1 MSAGVI
7 ALILIVALLAL
18 PGSDGYQEGKTVN
31 AWKIIAINIVV
42 FYVTYRLWLRAEA
55 FDNDGEI
62 SKSEAVFVA
71 LVDTVAVTICMII

>member
-1 MSAGVI
+1 M
-7 ALILIVALLAL
+7 
-18 PGSDGYQEGKTVN
+18 N
-31 AWKIIAINIVV
+31 AWEIIAIDIVV

-71 LVDTVAVTICMII
+71 LVDTALLTAYLVI